1 MKRKI
6 VIIILV
12 LSFCVVLYNTIYYPI
27 HLEIVACKEKTNI
40 IQLLNH
46 GIEGKIESNAK
57 LKKEKNED
65 SIICFDSG
73 NKDYGIKDFLNASN
87 KEMKIDAYQGEDDFG
102 PYEMYFRV
110 KNASLDDKKI
120 DKITNKLYRNLIKEI
135 GSFTQD
141 YVKVPYFKKHV
152 AVRRGKEKNWRFY
165 YQVSYVFLPT
175 NRRDEIE
182 SILIIY
188 NEKEMMI
195 TSSYIQLST
204 TNRDQSV
211 EGMQIMWGNLSP
223 KDASWN
229 SL

>member
-1 MKRKI
+1 MAKS
-6 VIIILV
+6 
-12 LSFCVVLYNTIYYPI
+12 SFDRITNSWLYR
-27 HLEIVACKEKTNI
+27 ACKVVGDVVVI
-40 IQLLNH
+40 SALFLLFCLPVVTIGSSVTALYYTVYRKYH
-46 GIEGKIESNAK
+46 
-57 LKKEKNED
+57 
-65 SIICFDSG
+65 
-73 NKDYGIKDFLNASN
+73 
-87 KEMKIDAYQGEDDFG
+87 
-102 PYEMYFRV
+102 
-110 KNASLDDKKI
+110 KKI